1 MAENSRPGA
10 RQQGARHTEP
20 RQPEPED
27 HNVIDLASAKRRL
40 RFVAVAADSGSD
52 ADALLRALKDVAS
65 VRALRPR
72 KPLPLLVPPAVPMR
86 FSVHVD
92 VVGATLPIWRR
103 LSVPSNVTL
112 DRMHDVLQVAFGWAD
127 SHLHQFTL
135 AADPY
140 GQETEGILTPFAADE
155 GDHGVLESEL
165 RLDQFLAR
173 RGDSLRYTY
182 DFGDDWELILT
193 LEAAEMTAGDGV
205 ADASIRCVAG
215 RRKGPREDS
224 GGIYDYEH
232 ILAVAANPHGPEYR
246 ELIEEIADL
255 DLFDFTDTI
264 DMGAINRDL
273 ARL

>member
-1 MAENSRPGA
+1 MPENSQPGA
-10 RQQGARHTEP
+10 RQSES
-20 RQPEPED
+20 D
-27 HNVIDLASAKRRL
+27 DDNVIDLASAKRRL
-40 RFVAVAADSGSD
+40 RVVAVAADSGSD

-65 VRALRPR
+65 VRALRPK
-72 KPLPLLVPPAVPMR
+72 KPLPLLVPLAVPVR

-92 VVGATLPIWRR
+92 LVGAATPIWRR

-112 DRMHDVLQVAFGWAD
+112 DRMHDVLQAAFGWTD

-155 GDHGVLESEL
+155 GDEGVLESEL

-173 RGDSLRYTY
+173 QGDSLRYTY

-193 LEAAEMTAGDGV
+193 LETAEMPAGGG
-205 ADASIRCVAG
+205 AMDASVRCVAG
-215 RRKGPREDS
+215 RRRGPREDS

-232 ILAVAANPHGPEYR
+232 ILAVAANPHGPDYR

-264 DMGAINRDL
+264 DREAINREL
-273 ARL
+273 ARP